1 MIIHTFVCGP
11 LATNSYLIGCE
22 VTGKAAV
29 IDPGMGAKDF
39 FIESA
44 KKSKLDIVHIYLTHS
59 HFDHIAD
66 AALLKRETDATVY
79 VHPLDAENLRN
90 PGSDLIPFPMA
101 IPPVVPDEFF
111 QDNMDIM
118 LGKLVLQVIHT
129 PGHSP
134 GGVVLFFPKEKT
146 LFSGDTLFKGSI
158 GTISL
163 PSANP
168 KDMWRSLK
176 KIAGFPGDTLVYPGH
191 GGTTTIAKEQWIAN
205 AREIYH

>member
-22 VTGKAAV
+22 KTRKAAV
-29 IDPGMGAKDF
+29 IDPGKGAKDF
-39 FIESA
+39 FLELA
-44 KKSKLDIVHIYLTHS
+44 RKSKLEITHIYLTHS
-59 HFDHIAD
+59 HWDHIAD
-66 AALLKRETDATVY
+66 AAVLKKETGALLY
-79 VHPLDAENLRN
+79 VHPLDAENLKN

-101 IPPVVPDEFF
+101 ILPVTPDKFF
-111 QDNMDIM
+111 QDNMEVL
-118 LGKLVLQVIHT
+118 LGKITMQVVHV

-146 LFSGDTLFKGSI
+146 LFSGDTLFKG
-158 GTISL
+158 GMGRVDL

-168 KDMWRSLK
+168 EDMWVSLK
-176 KIAGFPGDTLVYPGH
+176 KFTKFPKDTLVYPGH
-191 GGTTTIAKEQWIAN
+191 GNTTTLAKEPWITN

>member
-66 AALLKRETDATVY
+66 AALLKRETGATVY

-163 PSANP
+163 PSANA

-191 GGTTTIAKEQWIAN
+191 GGTTTITKEQWIAN

>member
-1 MIIHTFVCGP
+1 MIIYKFVCGP

-22 VTGKAAV
+22 VTRKAAI

-44 KKSKLDIVHIYLTHS
+44 EKSKFEIVHIYLTHS
-59 HFDHIAD
+59 HFDHIVDVAV
-66 AALLKRETDATVY
+66 LKQETGAIVY
-79 VHPLDAENLRN
+79 VHPFDAENLRS

-101 IPPVVPDEFF
+101 IQPVIPDEFF
-111 QDNMDIM
+111 QDSMHIT
-118 LGKLVLQVIHT
+118 LGTITMQVIHT

-146 LFSGDTLFKGSI
+146 LFSGDTLFKDNI

-163 PSANP
+163 PLANP
-168 KDMWRSLK
+168 EDMWKSLK
-176 KIAGFPGDTLVYPGH
+176 KIAVLPEDVLVYPGH
-191 GGTTTIAKEQWIAN
+191 GNTTSIGKEKWIAN
-205 AREIYH
+205 ARENYH

>member
-168 KDMWRSLK
+168 NDMWKSLK

-191 GGTTTIAKEQWIAN
+191 GGTTTITKEQWIAN